1 MNSIFGITGIKVKP
15 IYTDETRPSA
25 MNAVNDFLDE
35 YDGNIIDIKPLDLG
49 NGCTRYVIIYKAVS
63 G

>member
-1 MNSIFGITGIKVKP
+1 MNSIFGITGIQVKS
-15 IYTDETRPSA
+15 IYVDETRLGALAP
-25 MNAVNDFLDE
+25 VNDFLDE

-63 G
+63 D